1 MKQYFTYRWKSYWR
15 ILFVFMLLANLS
27 SIKLVAQ
34 GHKQMTRIL
43 FMLDGSQSMANNW
56 VNGSKMSAAKRIL
69 TNLVDSL
76 AGIDNLQMALR
87 VYGHQSYYSIHDC
100 RDSKLEVGFRSKNEI
115 FIKSKLRTIQPKGI
129 TPIAYSLE
137 RSEHDFPSDDN
148 SRNIIILITDG
159 EESCDGD
166 PCAVANALQKK
177 RAIVRPFV
185 IGLNVQSNLNT
196 RLDCIG
202 TYYDASSPD
211 NFESILHAIIKNVL
225 NQTTTQVNL
234 LDIDGQATESDINMT
249 FYIPLSNSVGYNYYH
264 TITDRGY
271 SDSLEIDPLQRYNL
285 IIQSLPPVELN
296 NIDLIP
302 NVHNV
307 IEVPTPQGE
316 LNILMQ
322 SDLLSSYQSQIKC
335 LIRKHEAPGT
345 VNVQLINT
353 TEKYIVGNYDI
364 DILTLPRI
372 HIEDVEL
379 KQSHTTSITLPN
391 PGLVTFYSSI
401 EIYGGVFSFKDNQ
414 LNKIYQLN
422 NRILKETLA
431 LQPGTYYVIYRSRLA
446 KDMQSTISKKFT
458 INSGES
464 KTIKL

>member
-1 MKQYFTYRWKSYWR
+1 MKQLFTYRNLWLKP
-15 ILFVFMLLANLS
+15 FVLVLLLLTGS
-27 SIKLVAQ
+27 FSPFLKAQ
-34 GHKQMTRIL
+34 NQQPITRIL
-43 FMLDGSQSMANNW
+43 FMLDASQSMSNKW
-56 VNGSKMSAAKRIL
+56 VNSSKMNAAKRIL
-69 TNLVDSL
+69 SDLVDSL
-76 AGIDNLQMALR
+76 KDIENLQMALR
-87 VYGHQSYYSIHDC
+87 IYGHQSYYSLHDC
-100 RDSKLEVGFRSKNEI
+100 RDSKLEVGFRAKNAV
-115 FIKSKLRTIQPKGI
+115 FIQSKLRTITPKGI

-137 RSEHDFPSDDN
+137 RSEHDFPNDDK

-159 EESCDGD
+159 EESCEGD

-177 RAIVRPFV
+177 HAIVRPFV
-185 IGLNVQSNLNT
+185 IGLNVQSNLDT

-211 NFESILHAIIKNVL
+211 NFQSILHAIIKNIL

-234 LDIDGQATESDINMT
+234 LDIDNLPTETDVDMT
-249 FYIPLSNSVGYNYYH
+249 FYNPVSNSVEYNFYH

-285 IIQSLPPVELN
+285 IIQTLPTVELK
-296 NIDLIP
+296 NIDLVP

-307 IEVPTPQGE
+307 IELPAPQGQ

-335 LIRKHEAPGT
+335 LISNHNT
-345 VNVQLINT
+345 TTTINVQQINS
-353 TEKYIVGNYDI
+353 TEKYLVGKYDI

-372 HIEDVEL
+372 HLEDVQVS
-379 KQSHTTSITLPN
+379 QSHTTTITIPN
-391 PGLVTFYSSI
+391 PGLITFYSSI
-401 EIYGGVFSFKDNQ
+401 EIYGGVFSLENNQ
-414 LNKIYQLN
+414 LHKIYLLN

-446 KDMQSTISKKFT
+446 KDMQSTISKRFT